1 MDGQKFRLAPGESVV
16 KIQTVPLSTAVIDG
30 NGMGSAPTADRREM
44 KQTPVFDDV
53 PDPIRIFHFAAFS
66 SHRTL
71 TPAPSLFSDS
81 VPACSAFRETCAGV
95 TA

>member
-1 MDGQKFRLAPGESVV
+1 MDEQKPRLAPGESVV
-16 KIQTVPLSTAVIDG
+16 KIQTVPLSAAVIDG

-71 TPAPSLFSDS
+71 TSAPSLFFDS

-95 TA
+95 MA